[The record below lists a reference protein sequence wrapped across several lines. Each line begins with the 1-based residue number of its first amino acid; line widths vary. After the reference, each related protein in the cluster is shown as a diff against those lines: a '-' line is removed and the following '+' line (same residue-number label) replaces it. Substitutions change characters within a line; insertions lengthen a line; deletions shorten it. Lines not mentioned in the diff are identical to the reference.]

1 MFVIVCVD
9 DKNGMLFNK
18 RRQSRD
24 KAVLLDIKDMVGENL
39 IYMKEYTGKMFSD
52 IELKNFHIL
61 SAPLGKM
68 EEIEEI
74 KEIEEKY
81 VFLED
86 ESISSI
92 SERIKKLIVYRW
104 NRIYPAD
111 FHFDISLE
119 GWKLIERKEFV
130 GTSHE
135 NITKEVYVR

>member
-39 IYMKEYTGKMFSD
+39 IYMKEYTRKLFSD
-52 IELKNFHIL
+52 IELKNSHIL
-61 SAPLGKM
+61 PASL
-68 EEIEEI
+68 EEIEEME
-74 KEIEEKY
+74 EIEEKY

-92 SERIKKLIVYRW
+92 SERIKKLIIYRW

-111 FHFDISLE
+111 FHLDISLD
-119 GWKLIERKEFV
+119 GWNLAERKEFE

-135 NITKEVYVR
+135 NITKEVYIR